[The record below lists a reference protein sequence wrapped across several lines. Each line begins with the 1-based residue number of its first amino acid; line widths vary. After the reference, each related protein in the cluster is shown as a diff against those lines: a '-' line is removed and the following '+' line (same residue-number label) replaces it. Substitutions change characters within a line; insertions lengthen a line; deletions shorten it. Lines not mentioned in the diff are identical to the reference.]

1 VLAGRRAARG
11 MMKKVATP
19 VDASGAASVFSLPI
33 ALRLSTFLL
42 LALAL
47 ILGAGA
53 GASFAAGEGDEE
65 DITTAVPRAVVER
78 TVTDVIAALEIPELK
93 SEQRLERIEE
103 LVFNVFDFRTM
114 GKLVLARN
122 WKKFDPDQRRRFI
135 IEFKQYLSRNYGNRL
150 ERYRKTRVDVVGA
163 RVEKRGDVT
172 VLSKVVGSDYDG
184 VEMNY
189 RLRFRSGKWKMIDII
204 VEGVSLLANFRSQ
217 FGEIVNRHGPE
228 GLLERMQQKNIGPDS
243 EATEDSA
250 ATAPAA

>member
-1 VLAGRRAARG
+1 
-11 MMKKVATP
+11 M
-19 VDASGAASVFSLPI
+19 
-33 ALRLSTFLL
+33 
-42 LALAL
+42 
-47 ILGAGA
+47 
-53 GASFAAGEGDEE
+53 
-65 DITTAVPRAVVER
+65 
-78 TVTDVIAALEIPELK
+78 
-93 SEQRLERIEE
+93 
-103 LVFNVFDFRTM
+103 
-114 GKLVLARN
+114 
-122 WKKFDPDQRRRFI
+122 
-135 IEFKQYLSRNYGNRL
+135 
-150 ERYRKTRVDVVGA
+150 DVVGA

>member
-1 VLAGRRAARG
+1 
-11 MMKKVATP
+11 MKKVATP

-122 WKKFDPDQRRRFI
+122 WKN
-135 IEFKQYLSRNYGNRL
+135 SRNISRAIMAIDSSDTGRRAWMSL
-150 ERYRKTRVDVVGA
+150 G
-163 RVEKRGDVT
+163 RG
-172 VLSKVVGSDYDG
+172 S
-184 VEMNY
+184 
-189 RLRFRSGKWKMIDII
+189 R
-204 VEGVSLLANFRSQ
+204 
-217 FGEIVNRHGPE
+217 
-228 GLLERMQQKNIGPDS
+228 
-243 EATEDSA
+243 SA
-250 ATAPAA
+250 AM